1 MPMQLALSAEEQKL
15 NDLWDEHLR
24 AEFDAHSTNEALA
37 TMVETPQVN
46 AVPVVIG
53 GNGKEAVYHFYAKYF
68 LPQIPPDTEMVPVS
82 RTIGQGRLV
91 EEMIFR
97 FTHSIRMDWILP
109 GVPPSGKRVEIAM
122 LVVVQFDG
130 DRLKHEHVYWDQASV
145 LVQIGLLQ
153 PKGLPVV
160 GADSA
165 RSLLDRRMRLNELLH
180 RAEMLH
186 RVNATERKTDGSQ
199 PAATAGPSSVATR
212 GACAQDEN
220 SFAKSTASSVESLT
234 RF

>member
-1 MPMQLALSAEEQKL
+1 MIMPKQLALSAEEQKL

-24 AEFDAHSTNEALA
+24 TEFDAHSADEALA
-37 TMVETPQVN
+37 TMVENPHVN
-46 AVPVVIG
+46 AVPVVMG
-53 GNGKEAVYHFYAKYF
+53 GNGKQGVHQFYAKYF
-68 LPQIPPDTEMVPVS
+68 LPQIPPDTEMVPGS

-109 GVPPSGKRVEIAM
+109 GVPPTGKRVEIAM

-130 DRLKHEHVYWDQASV
+130 DRLAHEHVYWDQASV
-145 LVQIGLLQ
+145 LVRIGLLQ

-165 RSLLDRRMRLNELLH
+165 RSLLDRRIRLNELLH

-186 RVNATERKTDGSQ
+186 RANAMERITDDS
-199 PAATAGPSSVATR
+199 PPEATAGPY
-212 GACAQDEN
+212 
-220 SFAKSTASSVESLT
+220 
-234 RF
+234 